1 MARERGSQPATGPAM
16 CVCDWAPT
24 SRYFPGA
31 TSDTFRL
38 EGMSQKFYTY
48 PGKMENTT
56 ESFSAVVSASDL
68 NYTEYH
74 HSPEAQEEIG
84 VSIVPC
90 CNEETHVFC
99 NFYRAF
105 LPMLIAFTVVTSVVS
120 CVVTC
125 CAPWVMRPMS
135 ASVRLS
141 LSLSAANT
149 LFAVTWTL
157 YLVVN
162 IYLKMIQ
169 CVPVPGCFML
179 TLEVLRLGSILV
191 QVLHLLAVALSHYL
205 GSLRPLHYSTT
216 ATPAALRLILAVV
229 WIVPLVGVAVVFA
242 SVPGQGFRSRED
254 CANITF
260 YQQEVTFRLVWSC
273 IFFGPTVVIV
283 LVYCHIFYL
292 LRQRSIYLRDTPMA
306 MTQHFNVKVFTDTF
320 IYAVRLPAV
329 RKALW
334 DMWKA
339 VKKCGRSSTLG
350 RTHYRHKQLRRASTS
365 QRTVSF
371 GLSTYTS
378 SSLQR
383 LLEGVRVSI
392 QGRVRSKGG
401 RSSCSGTRAQVN
413 TKMEVLPAAHTRP
426 ISEDDTGDVK
436 PDDHQS
442 QDKGILT
449 CEHPILG

>member
-1 MARERGSQPATGPAM
+1 MENATG
-16 CVCDWAPT
+16 
-24 SRYFPGA
+24 S
-31 TSDTFRL
+31 L
-38 EGMSQKFYTY
+38 
-48 PGKMENTT
+48 
-56 ESFSAVVSASDL
+56 SAD
-68 NYTEYH
+68 TEYH
-74 HSPEAQEEIG
+74 NFPEVQEEIDVLI
-84 VSIVPC
+84 VSC
-90 CNEETHVFC
+90 CNEDNDVSC
-99 NFYRAF
+99 KFYRVF
-105 LPMLIAFTVVTSVVS
+105 LPVLIAFTVVTSVVS

-125 CAPWVMRPMS
+125 CAPWVKRPMS

-162 IYLKMIQ
+162 MYLKKMQ
-169 CVPVPGCFML
+169 CVPVPGCLML
-179 TLEVLRLGSILV
+179 AVEVLRLGSILV

-216 ATPAALRLILAVV
+216 ATPAALRLILAAV
-229 WIVPLVGVAVVFA
+229 WMVPLTGVAVVFA
-242 SVPGQGFRSRED
+242 SVPGQGFRSREN
-254 CANITF
+254 CTNNTF
-260 YQQEVTFRLVWSC
+260 YHQEVTFRLVWSC

-292 LRQRSIYLRDTPMA
+292 LRQRSIYLQDTPMA
-306 MTQHFNVKVFTDTF
+306 AIQHFNVKMVRLSAMFVVTFVLGWGPAVAKFVLVCENCLISDLDLQTSMYLGAAFNTLFTLKVFTDTF

-339 VKKCGRSSTLG
+339 VKNCGRSSRLG

-371 GLSTYTS
+371 GLSYTS

-401 RSSCSGTRAQVN
+401 RDSRGGTRAQVN
-413 TKMEVLPAAHTRP
+413 TETEVLPAAHTQP
-426 ISEDDTGDVK
+426 TSEDGTGDAVPFARK
-436 PDDHQS
+436 S
-442 QDKGILT
+442 
-449 CEHPILG
+449 